1 MKNRTTIMSLTILA
15 SVALSASATTFYEE
29 DFDPS
34 PATSGINGSN
44 GKVWFAGQG
53 NAGDT
58 PTPTISSNV
67 YAMHSAST
75 ITNNLL
81 KIDSLGGK
89 VQGAGVV
96 VDPSA
101 LGGVATNMAVTFD
114 LVSYSRDGGVVGSA
128 NGSVKVYKAFDYDLT
143 GATDAKIVLD
153 LANNAGTSL
162 SAFGVNGTATA
173 ALIDAVTLDENTAL
187 GELSINFAYDG
198 TSALVVIFES
208 NNKPVYEVDNIK
220 IATAIPALEGASDVV
235 FFGGDSGIFTGDA
248 TINNQFVS
256 QTGSGQIL
264 QWNGVGDGSGQ
275 LSNMGI
281 GGALT
286 NSVNDLV
293 LTTVGISPAGSNTF
307 AFGTPNIL
315 GITGGDNG
323 KFNTDLGE
331 AWTFEFNKDV
341 LLNQLVLTALDFD
354 GETVRVTVDGV
365 DTNTFTRLDA
375 NMTNLAWEATANKY
389 IYTYTEPVLIPA
401 GTDITIDGTSGAWA
415 LQGLVVDVPSL
426 IETLPLINFGGN
438 PDLKTNATYMAEL
451 GGDAI
456 VAWWGGDDDG
466 GFITNGIGT
475 LKDQGVGATLTSVK
489 YDVTVETL
497 AIDSTLPEG
506 TNTVVSGGSLGIT
519 GGDNAKLDS
528 ENGEAWTLDFDTDV
542 YLYKVGLKGFT
553 GGLEVADII
562 IGGVTNTIVP
572 TDCVAAVSETG
583 LNIYTFVDP
592 ILIPAG
598 TVVQIDAPGGQW
610 GVGNLVVGVVEKYD
624 TPESLYADWLSDYP
638 ALGSDTNLFDNPD
651 NDSLDNLSEYALGG
665 DPTQADGSVM
675 PSYSASQEGGTN
687 YFDYVY
693 MKHADAEARGLS
705 YEVQLDDNLVFAP
718 GWTNIGYEVINGA
731 ISDGFQSVTNR
742 VTTDG
747 EPQQFFNLIIEYN

>member
-1 MKNRTTIMSLTILA
+1 
-15 SVALSASATTFYEE
+15 
-29 DFDPS
+29 
-34 PATSGINGSN
+34 
-44 GKVWFAGQG
+44 
-53 NAGDT
+53 
-58 PTPTISSNV
+58 
-67 YAMHSAST
+67 
-75 ITNNLL
+75 
-81 KIDSLGGK
+81 
-89 VQGAGVV
+89 
-96 VDPSA
+96 
-101 LGGVATNMAVTFD
+101 
-114 LVSYSRDGGVVGSA
+114 
-128 NGSVKVYKAFDYDLT
+128 
-143 GATDAKIVLD
+143 
-153 LANNAGTSL
+153 
-162 SAFGVNGTATA
+162 
-173 ALIDAVTLDENTAL
+173 
-187 GELSINFAYDG
+187 
-198 TSALVVIFES
+198 
-208 NNKPVYEVDNIK
+208 
-220 IATAIPALEGASDVV
+220 
-235 FFGGDSGIFTGDA
+235 
-248 TINNQFVS
+248 
-256 QTGSGQIL
+256 
-264 QWNGVGDGSGQ
+264 
-275 LSNMGI
+275 
-281 GGALT
+281 
-286 NSVNDLV
+286 
-293 LTTVGISPAGSNTF
+293 
-307 AFGTPNIL
+307 
-315 GITGGDNG
+315 
-323 KFNTDLGE
+323 
-331 AWTFEFNKDV
+331 
-341 LLNQLVLTALDFD
+341 
-354 GETVRVTVDGV
+354 
-365 DTNTFTRLDA
+365 
-375 NMTNLAWEATANKY
+375 MTNLAWEATANKY

-415 LQGLVVDVPSL
+415 LQALVVDVPSL